1 MDTGYARDLLAAL
14 PLLECLTLQGE
25 LPALLWDGEGW
36 LEGSHTCRVGRPAGA
51 ALGASRNH
59 QQNASSGRG
68 VLGEGEMGDGRGV

>member
-36 LEGSHTCRVGRPAGA
+36 LEGSHTCRHEWADRQGRRWARA
-51 ALGASRNH
+51 ATIS
-59 QQNASSGRG
+59 
-68 VLGEGEMGDGRGV
+68 